1 MGIDTGFLLTSY
13 DLDFWKGHL
22 LTSLQKLLICRDAY
36 WKIAG
41 DWKPNWSC
49 NEETKYCIG
58 VSENTITN
66 IQSGVAQYVL
76 AFPTVEMRDAFQESE
91 EIRRMID
98 ECKELL

>member
-1 MGIDTGFLLTSY
+1 M
-13 DLDFWKGHL
+13 
-22 LTSLQKLLICRDAY
+22 CRDAY